1 MEMLFDG
8 RRNRCVDRVCNY
20 FHCNHFGRVCVCR
33 NYGTACG
40 GNVYAY
46 AGRYFLF
53 VYLGKHK
60 IPVCE
65 KGVHRKRRQTERTR
79 GRASKSERHQGKRAY
94 RIQRRVLRQSNQSR
108 AKEFRYRGRR
118 SAEH

>member
-1 MEMLFDG
+1 MKAQNENYSEENQSKKHGMEMLFDG

-20 FHCNHFGRVCVCR
+20 FHCNHFGRVRVCR

-65 KGVHRKRRQTERTR
+65 KGLYRKRR
-79 GRASKSERHQGKRAY
+79 
-94 RIQRRVLRQSNQSR
+94 
-108 AKEFRYRGRR
+108 
-118 SAEH
+118 